1 MNLKEQ
7 ITKMV
12 ESISKDK
19 NLQEQF
25 KKEPVKAL
33 ESVLGVD
40 LPEDVIEQVIAGV
53 KAKLTADNMSDAVD
67 TIKGLFKK

>member
-25 KKEPVKAL
+25 RKEPVKAL

-40 LPEDVIEQVIAGV
+40 LPPRQETSRQA
-53 KAKLTADNMSDAVD
+53 S
-67 TIKGLFKK
+67 FR

>member
-53 KAKLTADNMSDAVD
+53 KAKLTADNVSDAVD
-67 TIKGLFKK
+67 TIKVLFKK